1 MISIYSLI
9 WTFINCGL
17 MALVILFLRTR
28 KNFLAR
34 YGTFSLIVLFFCC
47 IVRMFIP
54 VEFPDH
60 QFVLHNTFIYN
71 HLLNPFFTLTFPEWT
86 IYVILGIWVLGSVV
100 VFLRLFRQTLKTE
113 RAILANYQPAGPLAL
128 EVLRELDPSGK
139 IDIRIS
145 PNIIVAILTG
155 FSHPVIYLPAVDYS
169 EQELRYILL
178 HEYTHYKR
186 KDIWRKLFFNVLYVI
201 FWWNPFIYV
210 LRQEANELIEFQ
222 CDKQLAKDLNEW
234 EVVDYLQILRDNV
247 ERMQDSSVESSLTTI
262 GFAENTNSS
271 STLQRFRL
279 LLNRTEKSRTRIV
292 PKIIVLVIAV
302 VWMFCS
308 YYFILQAY
316 YDTPSNE
323 MWGNRIVDVAT
334 NDNAYLEEQEDGSY
348 LFYFSGVIIPIS
360 KEEVDA
366 GLYDP
371 YPIKPYSDNS
381 GLFSTILEWLQTLK

>member
-34 YGTFSLIVLFFCC
+34 YGTFSLVVLFFCC
-47 IVRMFIP
+47 IIRMFIP
-54 VEFPDH
+54 VEIPNF
-60 QFVLHNTFIYN
+60 QYIIHNTFIYN

-279 LLNRTEKSRTRIV
+279 LLNRTEKSRTGIV

-302 VWMFCS
+302 V
-308 YYFILQAY
+308 
-316 YDTPSNE
+316 
-323 MWGNRIVDVAT
+323 
-334 NDNAYLEEQEDGSY
+334 
-348 LFYFSGVIIPIS
+348 
-360 KEEVDA
+360 
-366 GLYDP
+366 
-371 YPIKPYSDNS
+371 
-381 GLFSTILEWLQTLK
+381 

>member
-34 YGTFSLIVLFFCC
+34 YGTFSLVVLFFCC
-47 IVRMFIP
+47 IIRMFIP
-54 VEFPDH
+54 VEIPNF
-60 QFVLHNTFIYN
+60 QYIIHNTLIYN

-279 LLNRTEKSRTRIV
+279 LLNRTEKSRTGIM
-292 PKIIVLVIAV
+292 PKVVILAIAIT
-302 VWMFCS
+302 WMFCS
-308 YYFILQAY
+308 YYFILQTY

-323 MWGNRIVDVAT
+323 MWGNRITDVAT

-371 YPIKPYSDNS
+371 YPIKPHSDNS
-381 GLFSTILEWLQTLK
+381 GFFSTILKWLQTLK

>member
-34 YGTFSLIVLFFCC
+34 YGTFSLVVLFFCC
-47 IVRMFIP
+47 IIRMFIP
-54 VEFPDH
+54 VEIPNFQYIIH
-60 QFVLHNTFIYN
+60 TTFIYN

-247 ERMQDSSVESSLTTI
+247 ERMQDSSVDSSLTTI

-279 LLNRTEKSRTRIV
+279 LLNRTEKSRTGIV
-292 PKIIVLVIAV
+292 PKIMVLVIAV
-302 VWMFCS
+302 AWMICS

-316 YDTPSNE
+316 YTAPSNE
-323 MWGNRIVDVAT
+323 MWDNTIVDVAT
-334 NDNAYLEEQEDGSY
+334 NNNAYLEEQKDGSY
-348 LFYFSGVIIPIS
+348 IFYYSGAAISIP
-360 KEEVDA
+360 KEEVDT
-366 GLYDP
+366 GMYDI

>member
-34 YGTFSLIVLFFCC
+34 YGTFSLVVLFFCC

-54 VEFPDH
+54 VEIPNF
-60 QFVLHNTFIYN
+60 QYILHNTFIYN

-86 IYVILGIWVLGSVV
+86 LYVILGIWFIGSVV

-222 CDKQLAKDLNEW
+222 CDKQLAESLNEW

-247 ERMQDSSVESSLTTI
+247 ERMQDNSVGNSLTTI

-279 LLNRTEKSRTRIV
+279 LLNRTEKSRTGIT
-292 PKIIVLVIAV
+292 PKVIVLVIAV
-302 VWMFCS
+302 VWMICS
-308 YYFILQAY
+308 YYFILQTY
-316 YDTPSNE
+316 YETPSNE
-323 MWGNRIVDVAT
+323 LWSTNTVNVAT
-334 NDNAYLEEQEDGSY
+334 DNNAYLEEQKDGSY
-348 LFYFSGVIIPIS
+348 LFYYFGEPM
-360 KEEVDA
+360 EVSREDVNA
-366 GLYDP
+366 GMYDL
-371 YPIKPYSDNS
+371 YPIKPYSENN
-381 GLFSTILEWLQTLK
+381 GLLSIFLEWLQTLK